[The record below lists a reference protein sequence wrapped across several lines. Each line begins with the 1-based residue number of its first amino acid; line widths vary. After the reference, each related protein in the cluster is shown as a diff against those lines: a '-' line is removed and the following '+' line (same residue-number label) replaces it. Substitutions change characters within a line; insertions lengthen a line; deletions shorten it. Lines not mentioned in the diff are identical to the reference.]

1 MKEKKHKKRMKRNK
15 TTTKEYNQEDLTIMK
30 NQKIRWIKSAH
41 SGQKEFVDLVQ
52 NATMLTQKYAL

>member
-1 MKEKKHKKRMKRNK
+1 MKMNK
-15 TTTKEYNQEDLTIMK
+15 TTTKEDNQEDITIIIMK